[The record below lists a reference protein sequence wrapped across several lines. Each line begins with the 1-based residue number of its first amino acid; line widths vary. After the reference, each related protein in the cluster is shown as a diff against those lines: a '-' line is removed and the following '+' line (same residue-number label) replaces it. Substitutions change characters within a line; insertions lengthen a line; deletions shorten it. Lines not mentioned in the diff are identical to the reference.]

1 MGKVTCCQVQ
11 WPESDPQ
18 DLYGRRGEWSCFLV
32 SRCVLHRVNICKQNI
47 ENCNKNKSN
56 YHPRQDKMYGCTQ
69 APTCPLWQLALR
81 QTDSQHQLCR
91 LWWSAIQPDILPLRV
106 LLVSLPL
113 VEASFCTSAAPN
125 PQNLPSLALPNAV
138 IISFSLSS

>member
-1 MGKVTCCQVQ
+1 
-11 WPESDPQ
+11 
-18 DLYGRRGEWSCFLV
+18 
-32 SRCVLHRVNICKQNI
+32 
-47 ENCNKNKSN
+47 
-56 YHPRQDKMYGCTQ
+56 MYGCTQ

-81 QTDSQHQLCR
+81 QTANTSYVGSDEVLSSLIYCLCR
-91 LWWSAIQPDILPLRV
+91 V
-106 LLVSLPL
+106 LSVSLPL